1 MSQTPLGRAE
11 QAQEQLS
18 SSGLCP
24 GGLEGDPV
32 SVTAQGDT
40 ESASCTHPAQFDP
53 RGDWKGVAGFL
64 RNAGF

>member
-11 QAQEQLS
+11 QAQEKLS
-18 SSGLCP
+18 SSCLCP
-24 GGLEGDPV
+24 EGLEGDPV

-53 RGDWKGVAGFL
+53 RGKE
-64 RNAGF
+64 